1 MINYKGLQYEIIK
14 KLMDNPKWRQEVF
27 IDEDEENYFVS
38 LMNTT
43 VYIVPKRHFFI
54 NAKKI
59 TTVPL
64 REHFNC
70 NGFKPAELDCI
81 KPIISDTIDC
91 LKIINNSTTCYVNK
105 KRLKYFKGIDHYKI
119 KEELGIVL
127 ICDKKDKI
135 MGLTLP
141 MRLSEEVKF

>member
-1 MINYKGLQYEIIK
+1 MINYKGLQCEIIK
-14 KLMDNPKWRQEVF
+14 NLMDKTWRQEVF

-43 VYIVPKRHFFI
+43 IYIVPKRHFFI

-59 TTVPL
+59 TTIPL
-64 REHFNC
+64 RKYFNC

-81 KPIISDTIDC
+81 KPIISDTINC
-91 LKIINNSTTCYVNK
+91 LKIMNNSTTCYVNK
-105 KRLKYFKGIDHYKI
+105 KMLKYFNKIDHYKI

-141 MRLSEEVKF
+141 MGLSEREKF

>member
-1 MINYKGLQYEIIK
+1 MINYKGLQCEIIK
-14 KLMDNPKWRQEVF
+14 NLMDKTWRQEVF

-43 VYIVPKRHFFI
+43 IYIVPKRHFFI

-59 TTVPL
+59 TTIPL
-64 REHFNC
+64 RKYFNC

-91 LKIINNSTTCYVNK
+91 LKIMNNSTTCYVNK
-105 KRLKYFKGIDHYKI
+105 KMLKYFKKIDHYKI

-141 MRLSEEVKF
+141 MGLSEREKF

>member
-1 MINYKGLQYEIIK
+1 MINYKGLQCEIIK
-14 KLMDNPKWRQEVF
+14 NLMDETWRQEVF

-43 VYIVPKRHFFI
+43 IYIVPKRHFFI

-64 REHFNC
+64 RKYFNC

-81 KPIISDTIDC
+81 KPIISDTINC
-91 LKIINNSTTCYVNK
+91 LKIMNNSTTCYVNK
-105 KRLKYFKGIDHYKI
+105 KMLKYFKKIDHYKI

-141 MRLSEEVKF
+141 MGLSEREKF

>member
-1 MINYKGLQYEIIK
+1 MINYKGLQCEIIK
-14 KLMDNPKWRQEVF
+14 NLMDKTWRQEVF

-43 VYIVPKRHFFI
+43 IYIVPKRHFFI

-59 TTVPL
+59 TTIPL
-64 REHFNC
+64 RKYFNC

-81 KPIISDTIDC
+81 KPIISDIIDC
-91 LKIINNSTTCYVNK
+91 LKIMNNSTTCYVDK
-105 KRLKYFKGIDHYKI
+105 KRLKYFKKIDHYKI

-141 MRLSEEVKF
+141 MRLSEEEKF

>member
-1 MINYKGLQYEIIK
+1 MINYKGLQCEIIK
-14 KLMDNPKWRQEVF
+14 NLMDKTWRQEVF

-43 VYIVPKRHFFI
+43 IYIVPKRHFFI

-64 REHFNC
+64 RKYFNC

-81 KPIISDTIDC
+81 KLINSYIIDC
-91 LKIINNSTTCYVNK
+91 LKITNNSTTCYVDK
-105 KRLKYFKGIDHYKI
+105 KRLKYFKKIDHYKI

-141 MRLSEEVKF
+141 MRLPEEEKF